1 MPNIERAYH
10 ILLAAASDAVDLL
23 EHGNV
28 WETREL
34 LRSSKALHPCARG
47 IIGSNSKRISNTTRN
62 FAGKNCE
69 MLSKKSKSGRSAA
82 LGKSRG
88 PVA

>member
-34 LRSSKALHPCARG
+34 LRSAMLCAEEETVRDDG
-47 IIGSNSKRISNTTRN
+47 LDRDDGLRRDS
-62 FAGKNCE
+62 
-69 MLSKKSKSGRSAA
+69 
-82 LGKSRG
+82 
-88 PVA
+88 